1 MTEQK
6 KSSGA
11 LIALGAIMII
21 LGLLAIAMPMGTSF
35 AMAFILGWILLFG
48 GIIQLAYAFTSKSM
62 GAFALKIILAII
74 SMIIGGFLL
83 YNPMPALLTLTV
95 LLTAFLI
102 VGGLFAIIGAFA
114 VQQGRGIMVFGGFM
128 SLILGSLI
136 WSQMPIASL
145 WVIGL
150 LVGLNLLFSG
160 FTMLAQGL
168 SWR

>member
-21 LGLLAIAMPMGTSF
+21 LGLLAIAMPLGTTF
-35 AMAFILGWILLFG
+35 AITFILGWLLLLG
-48 GIIQLAYAFTSKSM
+48 GIIQLVYAFTSKSM
-62 GAFALKIILAII
+62 GAFAMKMLLAILSI
-74 SMIIGGFLL
+74 IIGIFMLQ
-83 YNPMPALLTLTV
+83 NPIPAILTLTV
-95 LLTAFLI
+95 LLTTFLI

-136 WSQMPIASL
+136 WSQMPISSL
-145 WVIGL
+145 WIIGL
-150 LVGLNLLFSG
+150 LVGLNILFSG
-160 FTMLAQGL
+160 FAMLAAGL

>member
-21 LGLLAIAMPMGTSF
+21 LGLLAIAMPLGTTF
-35 AMAFILGWILLFG
+35 AITFILGWLLLLG
-48 GIIQLAYAFTSKSM
+48 GIIQLVYAFTSKSM
-62 GAFALKIILAII
+62 GAFAMKMLLAII
-74 SMIIGGFLL
+74 SIIIGVFMLA
-83 YNPMPALLTLTV
+83 NPIPALLTLTV
-95 LLTAFLI
+95 LLTTFLI

-136 WSQMPIASL
+136 WSQMPISSL
-145 WVIGL
+145 WIIGL
-150 LVGLNLLFSG
+150 LVGLNILFSG
-160 FTMLAQGL
+160 FAMLAAGL

>member
-1 MTEQK
+1 MSEQK

-11 LIALGAIMII
+11 LTALGAIMII
-21 LGLLAIAMPMGTSF
+21 LGLLAIAMPIGTTF
-35 AMAFILGWILLFG
+35 AITFILGWLLLFG
-48 GIIQLAYAFTSKSM
+48 GIIQLGYAFSSKSM
-62 GAFALKIILAII
+62 GGFALKILLAII
-74 SMIIGGFLL
+74 SIIIGVFMLA
-83 YNPMPALLTLTV
+83 NPIPAVLTLTV

-102 VGGLFAIIGAFA
+102 VGGIFAIIGAFA

-128 SLILGSLI
+128 SLILGALI
-136 WSQMPIASL
+136 WSQMPISSM

-160 FTMLAQGL
+160 FSMLATGM